1 MAFFGVTIE
10 IIDSVGQIPNADRI
24 QVAKLLGKDFQF
36 VIGKDTF
43 KPGERCLYFPVDSV
57 LPDDLI
63 AKMGLTGKLS
73 GKLKNRVKT
82 VKLRGQI
89 SQGIVAS
96 MDILDPL
103 LKEVA
108 HKFSTEALTQAL
120 RVTKYEPPENVC
132 NDGILKP
139 LPDGLSMYDIEG
151 ADRYADVAA
160 ILMDKD
166 VLITEKLEGTNASVC
181 VKKDGSVFVNCRRN
195 TIIEIPDVKN
205 TYWKAIEQYGLVEM
219 AKKMMETLS
228 EDVTI
233 YGELIGPGIQKN
245 IYALKEHQVRV
256 FDVKIGQKWMP
267 VEPFIAAFSSC
278 AELLVPRLWKGKL
291 SEFLGGRTIKQASDG
306 MSMLNP
312 MQKREGIVIRPL
324 VEDEVPQFGRLI
336 LKQRSA
342 EYLAESDT

>member
-10 IIDSVGQIPNADRI
+10 TIDSVGQIPNADRI
-24 QVAKLLGKDFQF
+24 QVAKLQGKDFQF

-43 KPGERCLYFPVDSV
+43 KPGDRCLYFPVDSV
-57 LPDDLI
+57 LPDPLI

-73 GKLKNRVKT
+73 GKQKNRIKT

-89 SQGIVAS
+89 SQGIVAGV
-96 MDILDPL
+96 DVLPEEAKTLVDPD
-103 LKEVA
+103 
-108 HKFSTEALTQAL
+108 ALTQAL
-120 RVTKYEPPENVC
+120 GVTKYEPPENVC

-151 ADRYADVAA
+151 ADRYSEVAA
-160 ILMDKD
+160 LLMDKD

-195 TIIEIPDVKN
+195 TIIEIPEAKN
-205 TYWKAIEQYGLVEM
+205 TYWKAIEQCGLIEM

-228 EDVTI
+228 EDVTV

-256 FDVKIGQKWMP
+256 FDVKIGHKWMP
-267 VEPFIAAFSSC
+267 VEPFMAAFSGC

-324 VEDEVPQFGRLI
+324 IEDEVPQFGRLI
-336 LKQRSA
+336 LKQRSP